1 MSLKIK
7 KVTIHHC
14 SKCAYEFEVTRKERV
29 ANKLSYLLYPFHGPN
44 TTINK
49 LSYVKCPN
57 CGQEEEDQSI
67 RFFRY
72 FRPRTALIL
81 ILILF
86 LLIAIIDSI
95 ANG

>member
-7 KVTIHHC
+7 KITIHHC

-44 TTINK
+44 TAINK

-67 RFFRY
+67 RFFGY
-72 FRPRTALIL
+72 FRPKTVIFWIIGFFLIV
-81 ILILF
+81 
-86 LLIAIIDSI
+86 AIIDSFI
-95 ANG
+95 SR